1 MEENQRLKTSGPQM
15 RFTHVK
21 VYACYMHNRQ
31 KDSSDRYLLCA
42 DKASKATAHTKRN
55 ENRNVT
61 NNNNDMR

>member
-42 DKASKATAHTKRN
+42 DRASKAAHTKRN